1 MIGLLHY
8 GRRTMKITTPLVAL
22 LCAAGLAVEVSAQSQ
37 PSLAE
42 VAQKEAARRKAVKA
56 PAKVYTND
64 DLVKAG
70 LLTTGA
76 TSPAT
81 TPSAGASSTAASGQA
96 GGATVPEGQ
105 PAPAAEAAA
114 GGAETPPPAEPTKD
128 EAYWRKRITDA
139 RRRLRESQVLADAL
153 QSRIN
158 ALTTDFVNRDDP
170 IQREAIAAQR
180 REALAELDRKT
191 RQIEEAQKAIADI
204 EEEARRSGVP
214 PGWLR

>member
-1 MIGLLHY
+1 M
-8 GRRTMKITTPLVAL
+8 RITPPLVAL
-22 LCAAGLAVEVSAQSQ
+22 LCAAGLAVEASAQSQ

-42 VAQKEAARRKAVKA
+42 VAQKEAERRKTVKA
-56 PAKVYTND
+56 PTKVYTNA
-64 DLVKAG
+64 DLVKSG

-76 TSPAT
+76 AAP
-81 TPSAGASSTAASGQA
+81 AGASSPAASGQA
-96 GGATVPEGQ
+96 GATTAPEGQ

-114 GGAETPPPAEPTKD
+114 GGAEPPASAEPTKG

-139 RRRLRESQVLADAL
+139 RSRLRENQVLADAL

-191 RQIEEAQKAIADI
+191 RQIDEGRKAIADI